1 MTHLAIQPLFAAD
14 GWQALFG
21 IIVFIFWTAL
31 QWLGSRNEA
40 KQQQKPQRPKPPQP
54 VDRGLVDRGPVDL
67 AEGQLPPRNQEDA
80 LRSEVEDF
88 LRRAQGKPERKRPV
102 RPERQRQPARQQPQQ
117 QEEPRTLVSKAERAE
132 PPRQPQRQSTRLPQV
147 ILEGENLRQE
157 GVAEHVAKHLDT
169 RDIVEQSS
177 ALGETIGLTDERLE
191 SRLHEKFDHD
201 LSRLKHR
208 ETPVVAKP
216 PADDLAAEIA
226 AMLREPAGMRK
237 LIVANEI
244 LRRPE
249 W

>member
-14 GWQALFG
+14 GWQELFG

-40 KQQQKPQRPKPPQP
+40 KQQQKPQRPKLPQP

-88 LRRAQGKPERKRPV
+88 LRRVQGKPERKRPA
-102 RPERQRQPARQQPQQ
+102 RPERQRQPARQQL
-117 QEEPRTLVSKAERAE
+117 QEQDEPRTLVSKAERAE
-132 PPRQPQRQSTRLPQV
+132 PLRQPQRQSTRLPQV
-147 ILEGENLRQE
+147 ILEGHQE

-169 RDIVEQSS
+169 RDIVEHSS
-177 ALGETIGLTDERLE
+177 ALGETVGLADERLE
-191 SRLHEKFDHD
+191 SHLHEKFDHD
-201 LSRLKHR
+201 LGLLKHH

-216 PADDLAAEIA
+216 QAENLAAEIA